1 MNDEDSLSI
10 RKIDSPEAIQ
20 GLGRHSDGGNK
31 QKHEQQR
38 PPLKKEVREYVPTIS
53 KAVESSNDILVK
65 KGLPYRF
72 KVYLENNEVFID
84 MVVLDQQGKTVETK
98 RRNVSHQDF
107 DRLIE
112 DISNIEGLFFDS
124 MA

>member
-10 RKIDSPEAIQ
+10 RKVDSPEAIQ
-20 GLGRHSDGGNK
+20 GLGRHGDGGNK
-31 QKHEQQR
+31 QKHEQR
-38 PPLKKEVREYVPTIS
+38 SPLKKEVREYVPTIS
-53 KAVESSNDILVK
+53 KAVESSNDILIK

-84 MVVLDQQGKTVETK
+84 MVVLDQQGKIVETK